1 MKNIKLFRVLLK
13 KGIAKGKIRSAD
25 LRSAD
30 LSGANLSGADLRIA
44 NLSGAN
50 LTRANL
56 YGANLS
62 GADLTRANLSG
73 ANLSGADLR
82 SSDLSGANLYGAN
95 LYGANLSE
103 IKTNYQT
110 LFFNISCPEIGSFIA
125 YKKANEYII
134 KLSIPATAKRLSATS
149 YKCRCDKAKVLSIE
163 NLDGTKS
170 NLKQIASNYDD
181 RFIYEIGKIVEVD
194 DFDENRWNECS
205 TGIHFFIN
213 RLNAVNYD

>member
-1 MKNIKLFRVLLK
+1 MKNIKLFRILLQ
-13 KGIAKGKIRSAD
+13 KGIAKEKIRS
-25 LRSAD
+25 
-30 LSGANLSGADLRIA
+30 
-44 NLSGAN
+44 
-50 LTRANL
+50 
-56 YGANLS
+56 
-62 GADLTRANLSG
+62 ANLSG

-82 SSDLSGANLYGAN
+82 ST
-95 LYGANLSE
+95 NLSE

-110 LFFNISCPEIGSFIA
+110 LFFNISCPEIGSFVG
-125 YKKANEYII
+125 YKKANGYII

-170 NLKQIASNYDD
+170 NLKEIDSNYDD

-194 DFDENRWNECS
+194 NFDENRWNECS

-213 RLNAVNYD
+213 RLNAVNHD